1 MGSLSLKTKL
11 VAAFVVVGLVPAIVL
26 EMNAYVMSKSA
37 EEAIAHKTEAAAIE
51 IADKVDRNLFERY
64 GDVQA
69 FGFNTAVLDPNSW
82 YKFTP
87 EESPI
92 VQAMNNYVV
101 AYGMYYLTLLVDL
114 QGRVVAVN
122 TIGRD
127 GKGVDTSSLRD
138 MNFGDAAWFKDALA
152 GSFYTAEGALSG
164 TVVED
169 VYVDP
174 SVVKVYGDE
183 GLTMGFTAPV
193 KDPQGNVIAVWKNF
207 ARFDLV
213 EAVIAD
219 SYTNLESQG
228 YKSFELTLVGKQGQ
242 VLVEYD
248 PAGSGSKV
256 VHRDMNVLLKKN
268 LVAEGAV
275 LAKRAVEG
283 GTGVE
288 ETVHPTRG
296 VAQVGGFAH
305 FRGALGFIGM
315 PWSVLVSGDTDE
327 IFSAIH
333 AAETRSFYIF
343 GGALLLIACVIWAAL
358 RGIVR
363 PVELVMKSLGQTSEE
378 LRAAAGQVAA
388 SSQSLAQGATEQAAS
403 LEESAASLEE
413 MSSASSHNSENSAH
427 ATSLSDTVRGAS
439 DEGARYM
446 QEMRSAITAIQSASR
461 ETEAIVTTIDEIA
474 FQTNL
479 LALNAAVEAARA
491 GEAGKGFAV
500 VAEEVRNLAQRSAAS
515 ARETASRIQQSKQLA
530 ENGVKVSTQVEQAL
544 ERIRESAAKS
554 ADLVREISSAT
565 SEQATG
571 ITQVNVAVGELD
583 KVTQQNSAAAE
594 ESSAAA
600 QQLSGQAA
608 MLEQSVRELGVLVYG
623 DRA

>member
-1 MGSLSLKTKL
+1 MKISLKSKL
-11 VAAFVVVGLVPAIVL
+11 IIAFSLVGLVPAVMLAI
-26 EMNAYVMSKSA
+26 NAYVMSRSA
-37 EEAIAHKTEAAAIE
+37 EEAIMHKTESAAIE

-69 FGFNTAVLDPNSW
+69 FGFNTAVLDSNSW
-82 YKFTP
+82 YKFAP

-114 QGRVVAVN
+114 QGRVIAVN
-122 TIGRD
+122 TVGRD
-127 GKGVDTSSLRD
+127 GKTIDTSSLRD
-138 MNFGDAAWFKDALA
+138 KNFANVAWFKDAMA

-174 SVVKVYGDE
+174 SVVAVYGDE
-183 GLTMGFTAPV
+183 GLTMGFSAPV

-213 EAVIAD
+213 EAVISD
-219 SYTNLESQG
+219 SYKNLEDQG
-228 YKSFELTLVGKQGQ
+228 YRSFELTLLGKQGQ

-248 PAGSGSKV
+248 PAAVGAKEIR
-256 VHRDMNVLLKKN
+256 RDMNVILKKN
-268 LVAEGAV
+268 LVAEGLPV
-275 LAKRAVEG
+275 AKRAVG
-283 GTGVE
+283 GGSGVA
-288 ETVHPTRG
+288 ETVHETRG
-296 VAQVGGFAH
+296 VDQVAGFARFH
-305 FRGALGFIGM
+305 GALGFIGM
-315 PWSVLVSGDTDE
+315 PWSMLVRGDTDE
-327 IFSAIH
+327 VFAAIH
-333 AAETRSFYIF
+333 AAEARSFYIF
-343 GGALLLIACVIWAAL
+343 GGALLLIALAIWGAL
-358 RGIVR
+358 RGVVR
-363 PVELVMKSLGQTSEE
+363 PVEIVMKSLGQTSQE

-413 MSSASSHNSENSAH
+413 MSSASSHNSENSEH
-427 ATSLSDTVRGAS
+427 ATSLSDTVKGAS

-530 ENGVKVSTQVEQAL
+530 ENGVKVSSHVEQAL
-544 ERIRESAAKS
+544 EKIRESAAKS

-565 SEQATG
+565 REQATG
-571 ITQVNVAVGELD
+571 ITQVNVAVSELD

-594 ESSAAA
+594 QSSAAA
-600 QQLSGQAA
+600 EELSGQAA
-608 MLEQSVRELGVLVYG
+608 ALELSVQELGVLVYG
-623 DRA
+623 DRG